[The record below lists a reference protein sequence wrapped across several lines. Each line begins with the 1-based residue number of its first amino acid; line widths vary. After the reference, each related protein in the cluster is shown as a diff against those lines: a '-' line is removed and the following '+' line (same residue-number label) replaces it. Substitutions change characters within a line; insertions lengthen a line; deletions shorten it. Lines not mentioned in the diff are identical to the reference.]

1 MAEGRDWYHTR
12 PHQCA
17 PRSTLFV
24 NPRLSPKPIDLD
36 APLKH
41 VIDVYKHRDQ
51 TVTCVCGWH
60 GSSATADG
68 GASPWTSHLVE
79 MRGKKR

>member
-1 MAEGRDWYHTR
+1 M
-12 PHQCA
+12 
-17 PRSTLFV
+17 
-24 NPRLSPKPIDLD
+24 NPRLSPKPVDAD

-60 GSSATADG
+60 GSSASLDG
-68 GASPWTSHLVE
+68 STTSPWTAHLVE
-79 MRGKKR
+79 VRGKKR

>member
-1 MAEGRDWYHTR
+1 MCLPTR
-12 PHQCA
+12 ARRGA
-17 PRSTLFV
+17 PLFV

-36 APLKH
+36 APPKH
-41 VIDVYKHRDQ
+41 VIDEYKHRDQ

-60 GSSATADG
+60 GSSAIADG
-68 GASPWTSHLVE
+68 GASPWTTHLVE